1 MKERFI
7 KLFSGFLSGTILLE
21 SCTNG
26 YYMDFPADEIN
37 RQIAGKIDSNNSIA
51 IPVQIKISE
60 NDTEY
65 IFFLQR
71 LATDI
76 VNHPEIAEE
85 FINNPNQYI
94 EEKGF
99 NSKHIVVDSKL
110 TKIIL
115 ALADKN
121 ICSAIEQGNIGE
133 YLSLLKER
141 GLMEKISINDI
152 DSISKS
158 QIEIQKI
165 LTRNS
170 AITNLETQASAVA
183 FAVAVIVGAVA
194 VVWAVVVE
202 HFGVANAVGAVTALA
217 WKVAA
222 TTSGNK
228 RRKNGALVENLMTF
242 NTIEVWNIKSQN
254 KEMAYIVADEFTNE
268 TVNSLMQY
276 IKKNFPEEYSKYN
289 EDILRNA
296 ILINLQNANF
306 EE

>member
-1 MKERFI
+1 MFCNRTR
-7 KLFSGFLSGTILLE
+7 KL
-21 SCTNG
+21 
-26 YYMDFPADEIN
+26 
-37 RQIAGKIDSNNSIA
+37 
-51 IPVQIKISE
+51 
-60 NDTEY
+60 
-65 IFFLQR
+65 
-71 LATDI
+71 
-76 VNHPEIAEE
+76 
-85 FINNPNQYI
+85 
-94 EEKGF
+94 
-99 NSKHIVVDSKL
+99 
-110 TKIIL
+110 
-115 ALADKN
+115 
-121 ICSAIEQGNIGE
+121 GE

-228 RRKNGALVENLMTF
+228 RRKNGALVENLMTS

-276 IKKNFPEEYSKYN
+276 IRNNFPEECSKYD
-289 EDILRNA
+289 EDVLRNA
-296 ILINLQNANF
+296 ILINLQNA
-306 EE
+306 EIEK